1 MLYYNQKLVVNAQH
15 LRRNLTDAERLL
27 WFRLRRKQLCGVQFY
42 RQKPIGNFIVD
53 FYAPSVKLVI
63 EVDGGQHF
71 EVKHQ
76 ARDKERE
83 RCLEALGL
91 RVLRFDN
98 LQVLRAIDGVVEA
111 IWTEVT
117 VRASFTVSPLNTF

>member
-1 MLYYNQKLVVNAQH
+1 MLYYNQKLVVNAQR
-15 LRRNLTDAERLL
+15 LRRNLTDAEKLL

-42 RQKPIGNFIVD
+42 RQKPIGDFIVD

-71 EVKHQ
+71 EAKHQ
-76 ARDKERE
+76 ARDRVRE
-83 RCLEALGL
+83 RYLVVLGL

-111 IWTEVT
+111 IWSEVT
-117 VRASFTVSPLNTF
+117 VRSSSVF